1 MIYFDHNATTAVDS
15 RVLDAM
21 LPYLTRFYGNP
32 SSLYRL
38 GRIARSAIDT
48 AREQV
53 AALVDVPASQ
63 VLFTSGGT
71 EANAIALFNAC
82 GKRLMLSAIE
92 HPSIT
97 ENAARYPERFREI
110 ISLRVNTD
118 GVFDPES
125 IDRFAPEA
133 GDFIS
138 LMLANN
144 ETGVIQDVGGLI
156 NRLNGIDVLVHSD
169 AVQALGKIPVSFRH
183 IGVDL
188 MSLSSH
194 KIYGPKGCGALVYR
208 ADLGLHALQYG
219 GDQEHGFRGGTENVA
234 AIVGFGKA
242 AELARL
248 EFERRS
254 AHLLRLRQR
263 LEQQL
268 KTIPGLLIFAEQA
281 HRLPNTVQFGIPGV
295 NGEMLLMQ
303 LDQKGIAVSSGSA
316 CATGS
321 EQISP
326 VLAAMNVEAG
336 LAKSAV
342 RISLGKDNS
351 EQEID
356 QFVSVLKALLVRREE
371 FQV

>member
-1 MIYFDHNATTAVDS
+1 MIYFDHNATTPIDS
-15 RVLDAM
+15 RVVEAM
-21 LPYLTRFYGNP
+21 LPYFTQLYGNP

-53 AALVDVPASQ
+53 AALIDASAPQ
-63 VLFTSGGT
+63 ILFTSGGT
-71 EANAIALFNAC
+71 EADAIAMFNAH
-82 GKRLMLSAIE
+82 GKRLMLSEIE
-92 HPSIT
+92 HPAIA
-97 ENAARYPERFREI
+97 ENVCRNADRYWQI
-110 ISLRVNTD
+110 IPLPVESN
-118 GVFDPES
+118 GVFS
-125 IDRFAPEA
+125 VAS

-138 LMLANN
+138 LMMANN
-144 ETGVIQDVGGLI
+144 ETGAIQDVAGLVEKMKG
-156 NRLNGIDVLVHSD
+156 RDVVVHTD
-169 AVQALGKIPVSFRH
+169 AVQALGKIPLSFRQL
-183 IGVDL
+183 GVDL

-208 ADLGLHALQYG
+208 SGFPLRALQFG
-219 GDQEHGFRGGTENVA
+219 GDQEQGLRGGTENVA

-248 EFERRS
+248 EFDQRT
-254 AHLLRLRQR
+254 AHMRRLRDR

-268 KTIPGLLIFAEQA
+268 KTIPGLIIFAEQA
-281 HRLPNTVQFGIPGV
+281 DRLPNTVQFGIPRA

-326 VLAAMNVEAG
+326 VLAAMQVDIS
-336 LAKSAV
+336 LAKSSV
-342 RISLGKDNS
+342 RVSLGKDNQ

-356 QFVSVLKALLVRREE
+356 QFISVLKTLLA
-371 FQV
+371 

>member
-1 MIYFDHNATTAVDS
+1 MIYFDHNATTPTDP
-15 RVLDAM
+15 RVVEAM
-21 LPYLTRFYGNP
+21 LPYLTQLYGNP

-53 AALVDVPASQ
+53 AALVDAPASR

-71 EANAIALFNAC
+71 EADAIAMFNAC

-92 HPSIT
+92 HPAIS
-97 ENAARYPERFREI
+97 ENAFRNSKCYRQI
-110 ISLRVNTD
+110 ISLPV
-118 GVFDPES
+118 ES
-125 IDRFAPEA
+125 NGIFSPEA
-133 GDFIS
+133 IDQFRPQSGDFIS

-144 ETGVIQDVGGLI
+144 ETGAIQDVAGLVE
-156 NRLNGIDVLVHSD
+156 RLAGRDVIVHTD
-169 AVQALGKIPVSFRH
+169 AVQALGKMPLSFRRL
-183 IGVDL
+183 GVQL

-194 KIYGPKGCGALVYR
+194 KIYGPKGCGALIYQEGFV
-208 ADLGLHALQYG
+208 LQSLQYG
-219 GDQEHGFRGGTENVA
+219 GDQEQGLRGGTENVA

-242 AELARL
+242 AELARV
-248 EFERRS
+248 EFEERV
-254 AHLLRLRQR
+254 AHMLSLRNR

-268 KTIPGLLIFAEQA
+268 RTIPGLVIFAEQA
-281 HRLPNTVQFGIPGV
+281 ERLPNTVQFGIPGI

-326 VLAAMNVEAG
+326 VLAAMAVDVS

-342 RISLGKDNS
+342 RVSLGKDNK

-356 QFVSVLKALLVRREE
+356 EFVNVLKTLLG
-371 FQV
+371 